1 MAMFMDDTGADFSLD
16 AIDTPQS
23 RRVESSILVDL
34 RGSPRVEVSFP
45 AEVHTHDADNILAM
59 ITNISRTGLRA
70 EGCRQM
76 LIGLFGSDVNLD
88 GHTPV
93 VARFFLEVLDADG
106 SERTVVLRGRTVYIR
121 PNNGRFQVGVE
132 FIEIEEGGDVLFDY
146 LASRGV
152 RT

>member
-1 MAMFMDDTGADFSLD
+1 MALFMDDNGADYSLD

-23 RRVESSILVDL
+23 RRVESSTLVDL

-45 AEVHTHDADNILAM
+45 AAVHTHDADNILAM

-106 SERTVVLRGRTVYIR
+106 SERTVVVRGRTVYIR
-121 PNNGRFQVGVE
+121 PDNGRFQVGVE

>member
-1 MAMFMDDTGADFSLD
+1 MAMFMDDNGADYSLD

-23 RRVESSILVDL
+23 RRVESSFVVDL

-45 AEVHTHDADNILAM
+45 AEVHTHDADDILVM

-76 LIGLFGSDVNLD
+76 LIALFGSDVNLD

-93 VARFFLEVLDADG
+93 VARFCLEVLDADG
-106 SERTVVLRGRTVYIR
+106 SERTVVVRGRTVYIR
-121 PNNGRFQVGVE
+121 PDNGRFQVGVE
-132 FIEIEEGGDVLFDY
+132 FIEFEEGGDVLFDY